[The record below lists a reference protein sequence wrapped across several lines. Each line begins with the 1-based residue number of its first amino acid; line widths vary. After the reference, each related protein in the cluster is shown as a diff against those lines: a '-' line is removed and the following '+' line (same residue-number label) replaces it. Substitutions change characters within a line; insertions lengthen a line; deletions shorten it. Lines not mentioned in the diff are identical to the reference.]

1 MASQLVL
8 YAALVVLAV
17 VVIGGYAVLRRR
29 ADRPLPDAAAASP
42 PPAAGTAMPPPV
54 SPAPPPLQST
64 PFPMRAVMHQLYALA
79 FHDATL
85 EDTETRVQ
93 DAHARVLAE
102 CSAILDHIEDQ
113 PAYTPRRP
121 LLLPKLIQAV
131 NDNQS
136 SGRDIATLIG
146 QDPALAGNLLRIANS
161 PLYRLQALPV
171 ESLERAVTLVGTDGL
186 RQMIATA
193 MMQPVLNMGGGVYGR
208 FPSIVW
214 DHSLLSSTAAV
225 EHARSIEHGDVFA
238 AQLLGLLHGLGAVI
252 VVQVARDQYARH
264 PELAPQPAVATALLD
279 TRTSPTARRIAAS
292 WEMSSRV
299 LGALDEQVSNKS
311 QTAISPLGRSLRYGR
326 VAGAVSLLVRHEHMA
341 EATALEWLDRLEPD
355 PQVNL
360 AVWQRLSAANRG

>member
-1 MASQLVL
+1 
-8 YAALVVLAV
+8 
-17 VVIGGYAVLRRR
+17 
-29 ADRPLPDAAAASP
+29 
-42 PPAAGTAMPPPV
+42 
-54 SPAPPPLQST
+54 
-64 PFPMRAVMHQLYALA
+64 MRTVMHQLYALA

-102 CSAILDHIEDQ
+102 CTAILDHIEDQ

-136 SGRDIATLIG
+136 SGRDIAALIG

-225 EHARSIEHGDVFA
+225 EHARSIERGDVFA

-264 PELAPQPAVATALLD
+264 PELVPQPAVATALLD

-299 LGALDEQVSNKS
+299 LGALDEQISSKS
-311 QTAISPLGRSLRYGR
+311 QAAISPLGRSLRYGR

-341 EATALEWLDRLEPD
+341 EETALEWLDRLEPD
-355 PQVNL
+355 PKINL